1 MFEKKKEELKE
12 KNQQTKQQV
21 EEVKEELLEKVNGAG
36 DPFDKIPRVPTQ
48 PIDEDL
54 RENA

>member
-1 MFEKKKEELKE
+1 MFEKKKEALKE

-21 EEVKEELLEKVNGAG
+21 EEVKEDLLEKVNGAG
-36 DPFDKIPRVPTQ
+36 DPFDKIPRAPTQ

>member
-21 EEVKEELLEKVNGAG
+21 EEVKEDLLEKVNGAG